1 MKKMLGIGIVGMAT
15 LTGIAMVKMG
25 NKIVERVTE
34 VAMEKI
40 GNKIGERLATKAI
53 NDAVDKLE
61 KMYK

>member
-15 LTGIAMVKMG
+15 LTG
-25 NKIVERVTE
+25 